1 MQTVP
6 ILCSPWRVRN
16 ESTVSESMADRG
28 PEQQV
33 GLRWLDKTT
42 VRSLVVDVN
51 DGIIATAGIV
61 EGFIGAG
68 APEFTITVAAFSAM
82 VAGGISLG
90 GAKYAEA
97 ATERDA
103 ELTLIE
109 EERLQ
114 LTMSPEE
121 ERAELAALYELK
133 GLSTDLA
140 QQVAAELTAKDALA
154 AHIEAEHSLTLSE
167 TGRAPVVIA
176 MSAGLAFAVGS
187 GVPLLAVLLAPDAW
201 RAAVTFVAV
210 IACLTATSLIVARS
224 GGTPVARTL
233 ARTLVI
239 GATAMLLT
247 LIGGA
252 VIRP

>member
-1 MQTVP
+1 MP
-6 ILCSPWRVRN
+6 ILLSPWRARN
-16 ESTVSESMADRG
+16 QPTVSERFAGRDRR
-28 PEQQV
+28 QV
-33 GLRWLDKTT
+33 GLRWPGKSTI
-42 VRSLVVDVN
+42 RSLVVDAN

-61 EGFIGAG
+61 EGFVGAG
-68 APEFTITVAAFSAM
+68 ATQTTIAVAAFSAM
-82 VAGGISLG
+82 VAGGLSLG

-114 LTMSPEE
+114 LAVSPEE

-133 GLSTDLA
+133 GLS
-140 QQVAAELTAKDALA
+140 AELAREVATELTTKDALA
-154 AHIEAEHSLTLSE
+154 AHVDAEHGLTLRA

-176 MSAGLAFAVGS
+176 LSAGLAFAVGS

-210 IACLTATSLIVARS
+210 IASLAATSLIAARA
-224 GGTPVARTL
+224 GGTQVGRTL
-233 ARTLVI
+233 TRSLLI
-239 GATAMLLT
+239 GVTAMLVT

-252 VIRP
+252 VIRH